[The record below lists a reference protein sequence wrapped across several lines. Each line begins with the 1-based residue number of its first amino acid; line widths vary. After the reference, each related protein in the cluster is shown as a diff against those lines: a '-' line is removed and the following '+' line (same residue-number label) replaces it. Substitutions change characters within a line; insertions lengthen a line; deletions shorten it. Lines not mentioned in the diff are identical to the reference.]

1 MITLSLGRLKPGMIL
16 AEPAHNFQGVLL
28 LDTGAT
34 LTEKNI
40 QILKSWGVTKISV
53 EGKSKRKKSGD
64 IEFENEVR
72 LAIEKEL
79 REKFSDVMGDPV
91 MMEIMKVAGN
101 VLEERSLMKENEDE
115 EKTR

>member
-16 AEPAHNFQGVLL
+16 AEPALNFQGVLL
-28 LDTGAT
+28 LDTGAE

-53 EGKSKRKKSGD
+53 EGKSKKEKIGD
-64 IEFENEVR
+64 SEFGNEIRLVIET
-72 LAIEKEL
+72 EL
-79 REKFSDVMGDPV
+79 KEKFSEVMGDPV
-91 MMEIMKVAGN
+91 MMEIMKVAGS
-101 VLEERSLMKENEDE
+101 VLEERSLMKEDENE